1 MTGYG
6 TGISRLRGFK
16 KNKNEMQNKSRL
28 FIASCIALVVT
39 SMTFAIRA
47 RLETVFGPEGVGLTL
62 EQIGYAFTP
71 AFWGFTLAM
80 VIGGPLVDTLGIK
93 RITYFAFAAHL
104 LGIVL
109 TLMANSM
116 MSLFIATVF
125 IGIGNGFV
133 EAALN
138 PMVASLYPDE
148 KTKMLNRFH
157 VWFPGGIVIG
167 AFLGYLIMDVM
178 GLGWQVMVGTLFI
191 PLIVYGYLFIGQE
204 FPRTERVEMGVSNS
218 DMWKSI
224 VSPLFLFMGFCM
236 LLTAATEL
244 GTNQRI
250 ESLLAASGVVPLL
263 VLAFINGIMAI
274 GRAFAGPIAHRL
286 KPSGMLLFSAIF
298 SFLGLW
304 AFTQLSGG
312 MTFVAAGIFAIGIT
326 FFWPTMLSFIAEN
339 IPQSGALGLS
349 VIGGLGMLS
358 VSIVLPVMGK
368 ILDDATGVDALKLMS
383 ILPGI
388 LIVLFGGLY
397 IYMKNQKQA
406 SGH

>member
-1 MTGYG
+1 M
-6 TGISRLRGFK
+6 
-16 KNKNEMQNKSRL
+16 
-28 FIASCIALVVT
+28 VVT

-47 RLETVFGPEGVGLTL
+47 RLETVFGPEGIGLTL

-80 VIGGPLVDTLGIK
+80 IIGGPLVDTLGIK
-93 RITYFAFAAHL
+93 RITHFAFIAHL
-104 LGIVL
+104 LGIIF
-109 TLMANSM
+109 TLFSNSM
-116 MSLFIATVF
+116 MELFIATVF

-138 PMVASLYPDE
+138 PMVASLYPKE

-167 AFLGYLIMDVM
+167 SFLGYVIMDVM
-178 GLGWQVMVGTLFI
+178 GLSWQVMVGTLFI
-191 PLIVYGYLFIGQE
+191 PLLIYGYMFRGE
-204 FPRTERVEMGVSNS
+204 SFPKTERVEMGVSNTE
-218 DMWKSI
+218 MWKS
-224 VSPLFLFMGFCM
+224 VFSPLFLFIGFCM

-339 IPQSGALGLS
+339 IPQSGAVGLS
-349 VIGGLGMLS
+349 VMGGLGMLS

-388 LIVLFGGLY
+388 LIVLFAGLY
-397 IYMKNQKQA
+397 IYMKNKKQA
-406 SGH
+406 IGQ